1 MSYSLLV
8 ENFLEVLASEKGLS
22 KNTLHSYK
30 IDLNQFIQLIEK
42 KNIKIKELKEK
53 DIKDFISIFN
63 EKGYE
68 KTTIARKISSLNH
81 FFNFLLDE
89 KKIEVNPLRNVQTPK
104 HKKKLPIILSSS
116 HIDKILNFTKQNQS
130 PAGIRLYTM
139 IEILYATGIRISEL
153 VEMKLSSIY
162 EDKNFLLVKG
172 KGNKERLV
180 PISKNTR
187 ETLDKYLAIRDYFIS
202 QKSNPKWLF
211 PSKQSSVGHITRQR
225 FNQLLNQLSFDADL
239 GIKKISPHKLRHAFA
254 THLLENGMDLRSLQQ
269 ILGHADIS
277 TTQIYTHVLK
287 ERLKEIIKDNH
298 PLSKVDLDQVK

>member
-1 MSYSLLV
+1 MNYNLLV

-22 KNTLHSYK
+22 KNTLYSYK
-30 IDLNQFIQLIEK
+30 IDLDQFINFIQK
-42 KNIKIKELKEK
+42 QNIKNREFKEK
-53 DIKDFISIFN
+53 DIKEFIGTFRN
-63 EKGYE
+63 KGYE
-68 KTTIARKISSLNH
+68 KSTVSRKISSLTH

-89 KKIEVNPLRNVQTPK
+89 REIEINPLSNFEAPK
-104 HKKKLPIILSSS
+104 QKKKLPIILSNQ
-116 HIDKILNFTKQNQS
+116 HIDKILEFTKQDQS
-130 PAGIRLYTM
+130 EAGIRLYTM

-162 EDKNFLLVKG
+162 ENKNFLLITG

-180 PISKNTR
+180 PISKKTR
-187 ETLDKYLAIRDYFIS
+187 ETLNKYLTIRDYFIS
-202 QKSNPKWLF
+202 DKNNSIWMF
-211 PSKQSSVGHITRQR
+211 PSKQSSIGHITRQR
-225 FNQLLNQLSFDADL
+225 FNQLLNQLNSQANL
-239 GIKKISPHKLRHAFA
+239 GIKRISPHKLRHAFA

-298 PLSKVDLDQVK
+298 PLSKVDLG

>member
-1 MSYSLLV
+1 MNYNLLV
-8 ENFLEVLASEKGLS
+8 ENFLEILASEKGLS
-22 KNTLHSYK
+22 KNTLYSYK
-30 IDLNQFIQLIEK
+30 IDLDQFINFLK
-42 KNIKIKELKEK
+42 KKSIKSKEFKDK
-53 DIKDFISIFN
+53 DIKEFISTFKN
-63 EKGYE
+63 KGYE
-68 KTTIARKISSLNH
+68 KSTVSRKISSLTH

-89 KKIEVNPLRNVQTPK
+89 KEIETNPLNNFEIPKQT
-104 HKKKLPIILSSS
+104 KKLPIILSNK
-116 HIDKILNFTKQNQS
+116 HIDKILELTRQDQS
-130 PAGIRLYTM
+130 ATGIRLYTM

-162 EDKNFLLVKG
+162 EDKNFLLVSG

-187 ETLDKYLAIRDYFIS
+187 ETLNKYLTIRSHFIS
-202 QKSNPKWLF
+202 KKIKSIWLF

-225 FNQLLNQLSFDADL
+225 FNQLLNELNLRADL
-239 GIKKISPHKLRHAFA
+239 GIKSISPHKLRHAFA

-298 PLSKVDLDQVK
+298 PLSKIDLG

>member
-1 MSYSLLV
+1 MNYNLLV

-22 KNTLHSYK
+22 KNTLYSYK
-30 IDLNQFIQLIEK
+30 IDLDQFISFIQK
-42 KNIKIKELKEK
+42 KSIKTREFKDK
-53 DIKDFISIFN
+53 DIKEFISTFKN
-63 EKGYE
+63 KGYE
-68 KTTIARKISSLNH
+68 KSTVSRKISSLTH

-89 KKIEVNPLRNVQTPK
+89 KEIEINPLSNFEIPK
-104 HKKKLPIILSSS
+104 QIKKLPIILSNK
-116 HIDKILNFTKQNQS
+116 HIDKILEFTKQDQS
-130 PAGIRLYTM
+130 ALGIRLYTM

-162 EDKNFLLVKG
+162 EDKNFLLVSG

-187 ETLDKYLAIRDYFIS
+187 ETLDKYLTIRDHFIS
-202 QKSNPKWLF
+202 YKKKSIWLF
-211 PSKQSSVGHITRQR
+211 PSKQSSIGHITRQR
-225 FNQLLNQLSFDADL
+225 FNQLLNEINLQADL
-239 GIKKISPHKLRHAFA
+239 GIKRISPHKLRHAFA

-269 ILGHADIS
+269 ILGHSDIS

-298 PLSKVDLDQVK
+298 PLSKVDLG

>member
-1 MSYSLLV
+1 VKYNLLL

-22 KNTLHSYK
+22 KNTLYSYK
-30 IDLNQFIQLIEK
+30 TDLDQFIKFIEK
-42 KNIKIKELKEK
+42 KNIRARDFKDIDIKE
-53 DIKDFISIFN
+53 FISTF
-63 EKGYE
+63 KSRGYE
-68 KTTIARKISSLNH
+68 RSTVSRKISSLTH

-89 KKIEVNPLRNVQTPK
+89 KEIEINPLINFEIPK
-104 HKKKLPIILSSS
+104 KTKKLPVILSNR
-116 HIDKILNFTKQNQS
+116 HIDKLLEFTKQDQS
-130 PAGIRLYTM
+130 AEGIRLYTM

-162 EDKNFLLVKG
+162 EDKKFLLVSG

-180 PISKNTR
+180 PISKKTR
-187 ETLDKYLAIRDYFIS
+187 ETLDKYLTIRNHFIS
-202 QKSNPKWLF
+202 DKTKSIWLF

-225 FNQLLNQLSFDADL
+225 FNQLLNELNLQADL
-239 GIKKISPHKLRHAFA
+239 GIKSISPHKLRHAFA

-269 ILGHADIS
+269 ILGHSDIS

-298 PLSKVDLDQVK
+298 PLSKVDLG

>member
-1 MSYSLLV
+1 MNYNLLV

-22 KNTLHSYK
+22 KNTLYSYK
-30 IDLNQFIQLIEK
+30 IDLDQFINFIKK
-42 KNIKIKELKEK
+42 KNIKTREFKDK
-53 DIKDFISIFN
+53 DIKEFISTFKN
-63 EKGYE
+63 KGYE
-68 KTTIARKISSLNH
+68 KSTVSRKISSLTH

-89 KKIEVNPLRNVQTPK
+89 KEIEINPLSNFEIPK
-104 HKKKLPIILSSS
+104 QKKKLPIILSNK
-116 HIDKILNFTKQNQS
+116 HIDKILEFTRQDQS
-130 PAGIRLYTM
+130 ATGIRLYTM

-162 EDKNFLLVKG
+162 EDKNFLLVSG

-187 ETLDKYLAIRDYFIS
+187 ETLDKYLTIRSHFIS
-202 QKSNPKWLF
+202 KKIKSIWLF

-225 FNQLLNQLSFDADL
+225 FNQLLNELNLRADL
-239 GIKKISPHKLRHAFA
+239 GIKNISPHKLRHAFA

-298 PLSKVDLDQVK
+298 PLSKVDLG

>member
-1 MSYSLLV
+1 MNYNLLV

-22 KNTLHSYK
+22 KNTLYSYK
-30 IDLNQFIQLIEK
+30 IDLDQFISFIQK
-42 KNIKIKELKEK
+42 KSIKTREFKDK
-53 DIKDFISIFN
+53 DIKEFISTFKN
-63 EKGYE
+63 KGYE
-68 KTTIARKISSLNH
+68 KSTVSRKISSLTH

-89 KKIEVNPLRNVQTPK
+89 KEIEINPLSNFEIPK
-104 HKKKLPIILSSS
+104 QIKKLPIILSNK
-116 HIDKILNFTKQNQS
+116 HIDKILEFTKQDQS
-130 PAGIRLYTM
+130 ALGIRLYTM

-162 EDKNFLLVKG
+162 EDKNFLLVSG

-187 ETLDKYLAIRDYFIS
+187 EALDKYLTIRDHFIS
-202 QKSNPKWLF
+202 YKKKSIWLF
-211 PSKQSSVGHITRQR
+211 PSKQSSIGHITRQR
-225 FNQLLNQLSFDADL
+225 FNQLLNEINLQADL
-239 GIKKISPHKLRHAFA
+239 GIKRISPHKLRHAFA

-269 ILGHADIS
+269 ILGHSDIS

-298 PLSKVDLDQVK
+298 PLSKVDLG

>member
-1 MSYSLLV
+1 M
-8 ENFLEVLASEKGLS
+8 S
-22 KNTLHSYK
+22 KNTLYSYK
-30 IDLNQFIQLIEK
+30 IDLDQFINFLK
-42 KNIKIKELKEK
+42 KKSIKSKEFKDK
-53 DIKDFISIFN
+53 DIKEFISTFKN
-63 EKGYE
+63 KGYE
-68 KTTIARKISSLNH
+68 KSTVSRKISSLTH

-89 KKIEVNPLRNVQTPK
+89 KEIETNPLNNFEIPKQT
-104 HKKKLPIILSSS
+104 KKLPIILSNK
-116 HIDKILNFTKQNQS
+116 HIDKILEFTRQDQS
-130 PAGIRLYTM
+130 ATGIRLYTM

-162 EDKNFLLVKG
+162 EDKNFLLVSG

-187 ETLDKYLAIRDYFIS
+187 ETLDKYLTIRSHFIS
-202 QKSNPKWLF
+202 KKIKSIWLF

-225 FNQLLNQLSFDADL
+225 FNQLLNELNLRADL
-239 GIKKISPHKLRHAFA
+239 GIKSISPHKLRHAFA

-298 PLSKVDLDQVK
+298 PLSKIDLG

>member
-1 MSYSLLV
+1 MNYNLLV

-22 KNTLHSYK
+22 KNTLYSYK
-30 IDLNQFIQLIEK
+30 IDLDQFINFIKK
-42 KNIKIKELKEK
+42 KNIKTREFKDK
-53 DIKDFISIFN
+53 DIKEFISTFKN
-63 EKGYE
+63 KGYE
-68 KTTIARKISSLNH
+68 KSTVSRKISSLTH

-89 KKIEVNPLRNVQTPK
+89 KEIEINPLSNFEIPKQT
-104 HKKKLPIILSSS
+104 KKLPIILSNK
-116 HIDKILNFTKQNQS
+116 HIDKILEFTKQDQS
-130 PAGIRLYTM
+130 ATGIRLYTM

-162 EDKNFLLVKG
+162 EDKNFLLVLG

-187 ETLDKYLAIRDYFIS
+187 ETLDKYLTIRSHFIS
-202 QKSNPKWLF
+202 EKITSIWLF

-225 FNQLLNQLSFDADL
+225 FNQLLNELNLRADL
-239 GIKKISPHKLRHAFA
+239 GIKNISPHKLRHAFA

-298 PLSKVDLDQVK
+298 PLSKVDLG

>member
-1 MSYSLLV
+1 VNYNLLV

-30 IDLNQFIQLIEK
+30 IDLDQFINFIQK
-42 KNIKIKELKEK
+42 KNIKARDFKDK
-53 DIKDFISIFN
+53 DIKEFIGTFKN
-63 EKGYE
+63 KGYE
-68 KTTIARKISSLNH
+68 KSTVSRKISSLTH

-89 KKIEVNPLRNVQTPK
+89 KEIDINPLNNFEIPKQT
-104 HKKKLPIILSSS
+104 KKLPIILSNK
-116 HIDKILNFTKQNQS
+116 HIDKILEFTKRDQS
-130 PAGIRLYTM
+130 AAGIRLYTM

-162 EDKNFLLVKG
+162 EDKNFLLVSG

-180 PISKNTR
+180 PISIKTR
-187 ETLDKYLAIRDYFIS
+187 ETLDKYLTIRDNFIS
-202 QKSNPKWLF
+202 DKNNSIWLF
-211 PSKQSSVGHITRQR
+211 PSKQSSIGHITRQR
-225 FNQLLNQLSFDADL
+225 FNQLLNELNLHADL
-239 GIKKISPHKLRHAFA
+239 GIKRISPHKLRHAFA

-269 ILGHADIS
+269 ILGHSDIS

-298 PLSKVDLDQVK
+298 PLSKVDLD

>member
-1 MSYSLLV
+1 M
-8 ENFLEVLASEKGLS
+8 FLDK
-22 KNTLHSYK
+22 
-30 IDLNQFIQLIEK
+30 
-42 KNIKIKELKEK
+42 
-53 DIKDFISIFN
+53 ISISPDVKAVN
-63 EKGYE
+63 L
-68 KTTIARKISSLNH
+68 SLALNG
-81 FFNFLLDE
+81 
-89 KKIEVNPLRNVQTPK
+89 VNLT
-104 HKKKLPIILSSS
+104 L
-116 HIDKILNFTKQNQS
+116 FAS
-130 PAGIRLYTM
+130 PSTAAGIRLYTM

-162 EDKNFLLVKG
+162 EDKNFLLVSG

-187 ETLDKYLAIRDYFIS
+187 ETLDKYLTIRSHFIS
-202 QKSNPKWLF
+202 EKITSIWLF

-225 FNQLLNQLSFDADL
+225 FNQLLNELNLRADL
-239 GIKKISPHKLRHAFA
+239 GIKNISPHKLRHAFA

-298 PLSKVDLDQVK
+298 PLSKVDLG

>member
-1 MSYSLLV
+1 MNYNLLV

-22 KNTLHSYK
+22 NNTLYSYK
-30 IDLNQFIQLIEK
+30 IDLDQFINFIKK
-42 KNIKIKELKEK
+42 KNIKTRAFKDK
-53 DIKDFISIFN
+53 DIKEFISTFKN
-63 EKGYE
+63 KGYE
-68 KTTIARKISSLNH
+68 KSTVSRKISSLTH

-89 KKIEVNPLRNVQTPK
+89 KEIEINPLSNFEIPKQT
-104 HKKKLPIILSSS
+104 KKLPIILSNK
-116 HIDKILNFTKQNQS
+116 HIDKILEFTKQDQS
-130 PAGIRLYTM
+130 AKGIRLYTM

-153 VEMKLSSIY
+153 VEMKMSSIY
-162 EDKNFLLVKG
+162 EDKNFLLVSG

-180 PISKNTR
+180 PISKKTR
-187 ETLDKYLAIRDYFIS
+187 ETLDKYLTVRSQFIS
-202 QKSNPKWLF
+202 EKIKSIWLF

-225 FNQLLNQLSFDADL
+225 LNQLLNELNLEADL
-239 GIKKISPHKLRHAFA
+239 GIKSISPHKLRHAFA

-298 PLSKVDLDQVK
+298 PLSKVDLG

>member
-1 MSYSLLV
+1 VNYNLLV

-22 KNTLHSYK
+22 KNTLYSYK
-30 IDLNQFIQLIEK
+30 IDLDQFINFIKK
-42 KNIKIKELKEK
+42 KNIKTREFKDK
-53 DIKDFISIFN
+53 DIKEFISTFKN
-63 EKGYE
+63 KGYE
-68 KTTIARKISSLNH
+68 KSTVSRKISSLTH

-89 KKIEVNPLRNVQTPK
+89 KEIEINPLSNFEIPKQT
-104 HKKKLPIILSSS
+104 KKLPIILSNK
-116 HIDKILNFTKQNQS
+116 HIDKILEFTKQDQS
-130 PAGIRLYTM
+130 ATGIRLYTM

-162 EDKNFLLVKG
+162 EDKNFLLVSG

-187 ETLDKYLAIRDYFIS
+187 ETLDKYLTIRSHFIS
-202 QKSNPKWLF
+202 DKTKSIWLF

-225 FNQLLNQLSFDADL
+225 FNQLLNELNLQADL
-239 GIKKISPHKLRHAFA
+239 GIKGISPHKLRHAFA

-269 ILGHADIS
+269 ILGHSDIS

-298 PLSKVDLDQVK
+298 PLSKVDLG